1 MADERIVLEWVEYAA
16 QDMASAEFLM
26 GMTPIPVE
34 IVCYHCEQAAEK
46 MLKAFLLHNGVE
58 APRTHHLGMLCSLCM
73 GIDQGFVSISP
84 ACLDLD
90 PYGVHARYPF
100 EMEIMEEDTHNALVN
115 GRRVVGF
122 IQEKLKS
129 RR

>member
-1 MADERIVLEWVEYAA
+1 MN
-16 QDMASAEFLM
+16 ASFL
-26 GMTPIPVE
+26 
-34 IVCYHCEQAAEK
+34 
-46 MLKAFLLHNGVE
+46 NG
-58 APRTHHLGMLCSLCM
+58 L
-73 GIDQGFVSISP
+73 